1 MRKMFLLLFCLSSVF
16 CFGQPGDKKPEERL
30 THKPVFN
37 DSALVRLK
45 QLDDSIAKAALLK
58 DIDNSFQRNN
68 NYLLEMQKERRAR
81 EKKGA
86 IIRIAIGIGFL
97 IILIFGLRR
106 RVKK

>member
-1 MRKMFLLLFCLSSVF
+1 MFLLLFCLSSVF
-16 CFGQPGDKKPEERL
+16 CFGQPGTKQPEEKL
-30 THKPVFN
+30 THKPIFN
-37 DSALVRLK
+37 DSSLARLK
-45 QLDDSIAKAALLK
+45 QLDDSISKAALLK
-58 DIDNSFQRNN
+58 DTDNSFQRNN